1 MHIGGTVKTC
11 TAKFVSRKL
20 MQRHIK
26 DLHRYQSPEEK
37 QCKYCKKELKTVKVK
52 KEHGQSREGKIYVS
66 HSWLWKGVHQKS
78 KTQQTS
84 EDCSQSVKGK
94 CVQRIINL

>member
-37 QCKYCKKELKTVKVK
+37 QCKYCRKELKTVRVK
-52 KEHGQSREGKIYVS
+52 KEHETYCMDNPEKEKFMCLIPGCGKEFIRKARLNK
-66 HSWLWKGVHQKS
+66 HLRIVHNQ
-78 KTQQTS
+78 
-84 EDCSQSVKGK
+84 
-94 CVQRIINL
+94 